1 MESLIGLFKDV
12 LGLIDSISLIKI
24 FNIDLSLLDLTVGC
38 IVIYVM
44 CIVIYHG
51 IIKKG

>member
-1 MESLIGLFKDV
+1 MESFIGLFKDV

-38 IVIYVM
+38 TVIYVM
-44 CIVIYHG
+44 CIVVYYG

>member
-1 MESLIGLFKDV
+1 MESFVGLFKDV
-12 LGLIDSISLIKI
+12 LSLVDSISLVKI
-24 FNIDLSLLDLTVGC
+24 FNIDLSLLDLLLGS
-38 IVIYVM
+38 IVVYVL